1 MALAGIQIL
10 GMLFGVFMI
19 YITFLNYKR
28 KQFTIKENV
37 FWVVFWL
44 GLIFIAL
51 FPNALDFLV
60 KNILNLSRPL
70 DFFIISGFLF
80 LIGALF
86 YTYTVVRR
94 LQKKIEEMVRK
105 IAIERGNQKK

>member
-44 GLIFIAL
+44 GLIFIAI
-51 FPNALDFLV
+51 FPNSLDFLV

-94 LQKKIEEMVRK
+94 VQKKMEEMVRK